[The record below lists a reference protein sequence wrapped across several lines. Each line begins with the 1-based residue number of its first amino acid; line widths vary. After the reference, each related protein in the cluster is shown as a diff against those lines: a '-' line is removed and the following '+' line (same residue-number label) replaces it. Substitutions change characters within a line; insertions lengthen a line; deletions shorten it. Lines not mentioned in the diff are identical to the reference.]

1 MNTNVDL
8 ILSGPELL
16 KSLRIDSFVANNNN
30 CQQIDSLNDFKECFK
45 HFFLKG
51 SAAERSFRNLKD
63 FDMVIDA
70 TKSLEKKVS

>member
-30 CQQIDSLNDFKECFK
+30 CQQIDSLNDFK
-45 HFFLKG
+45 
-51 SAAERSFRNLKD
+51 
-63 FDMVIDA
+63 
-70 TKSLEKKVS
+70 